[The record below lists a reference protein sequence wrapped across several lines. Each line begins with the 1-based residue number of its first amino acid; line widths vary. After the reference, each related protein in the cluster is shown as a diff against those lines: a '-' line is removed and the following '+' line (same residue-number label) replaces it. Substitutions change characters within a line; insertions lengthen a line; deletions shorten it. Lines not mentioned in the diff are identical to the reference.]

1 MPSRILVVEDNWIA
15 AEIARTALESRGH
28 TVMLAPTG
36 KAAMELMGNHSFDA
50 ALLDLML
57 PDTDGAE
64 LVERLRRLPA
74 GREIPILAFSA
85 FVSRLKELRRKG
97 APFNAYIAKPV
108 EPQELIR
115 IVEERLAASGQPSA
129 QPEDSPIHIL

>member
-1 MPSRILVVEDNWIA
+1 MVSHRILVVEDNWIA

-28 TVMLAPTG
+28 SVHLAPTG
-36 KAAMELMGNHSFDA
+36 KVAMELMSNHTFDI
-50 ALLDLML
+50 ALLDMML
-57 PDTDGAE
+57 PDTEGAE
-64 LVERLRRLPA
+64 LVERLRRLPG
-74 GREIPILAFSA
+74 GREIPMLAFSA

-115 IVEERLAASGQPSA
+115 IVEEHLAGAAAETAAPL
-129 QPEDSPIHIL
+129 HIL